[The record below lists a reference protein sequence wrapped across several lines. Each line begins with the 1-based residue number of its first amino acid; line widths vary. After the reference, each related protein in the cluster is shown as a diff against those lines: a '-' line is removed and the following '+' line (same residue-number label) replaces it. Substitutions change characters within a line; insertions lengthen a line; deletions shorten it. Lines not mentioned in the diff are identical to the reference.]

1 MKTVPKHRDT
11 RLYGTL
17 FALVALISSLPALVN
32 GVFFS
37 GHDIPFHMQRIISIA
52 NGLRAGQFPVRIYS
66 EVFDGY
72 GYGAPLFYPELFL
85 YFPAALHLL
94 GVPLAYAYNI
104 FVVCVNLAT
113 LASAVYAFTVILGE
127 RETGFLGGVL
137 YTLSAYRLID
147 IYTRA
152 SVGEY
157 LALIFLPLCLCAL
170 VSLTRG
176 ETKRSWKV
184 LVLGF
189 SGLLQSHILSFAL
202 MTVAAAVF
210 CLCHWRAFVKRE
222 ALWGVVK
229 AVLVTVALNLWFL
242 VPFLE
247 AYRMDVV
254 AKHAGYNFLF
264 TGTAPAQ
271 LFDVLFLSVTGSD
284 TYGGGLADCMPKTVG
299 VPLLLGALAC
309 FLTRRGEEERLGP
322 DQGESGYL
330 LAGAV
335 AVWMTTTLFPWVLI
349 VELPVLG
356 PFFEN
361 FQFMWRFNIL
371 ALLCLTVPAARG
383 WFRLL
388 GKAMGKRNT
397 LIVMTMVVCVFSSM
411 YVNSFIR
418 QSSELVG
425 GKEVDDTIRESSYMD
440 ALYLVD
446 GYEIFTRSLLES
458 SAEDIEYTDVD
469 RGDGEITLRYRLG
482 DAPAGQAYIDVP
494 ITYYPGYEARIDGQ
508 PAQVRC
514 ADSGVVRVLL
524 PEDRREGTLRVA
536 YRERPM
542 VVAADILS
550 ALTLL
555 ACLACLIVS
564 QARRRTPAAHL
575 RKGGPVHEQEGE
587 RTDYGAQN

>member
-17 FALVALISSLPALVN
+17 FALVALISSLPALVD

-37 GHDIPFHMQRIISIA
+37 GHDITFHMQRIISIA

-66 EVFDGY
+66 EVFGGY

-94 GVPLAYAYNI
+94 GVPLSYCYNI
-104 FVVCVNLAT
+104 FLVCVNLAT

-184 LVLGF
+184 LALGF
-189 SGLLQSHILSFAL
+189 SGLLQSHILSFVL

-222 ALWGVVK
+222 AQWGVIK
-229 AVLVTVALNLWFL
+229 AILVTVALNLWFL

-247 AYRMDVV
+247 AYGMDVV
-254 AKHAGYNFLF
+254 AKHTGYYFSS
-264 TGTAPAQ
+264 TGAAPAQ

-284 TYGGGLADCMPKTVG
+284 TYGGGLANCMPKTVG
-299 VPLLLGALAC
+299 LPLLLGALAY
-309 FLTRRGEEERLGP
+309 FLTRPGEDERL
-322 DQGESGYL
+322 DLAKGERGYL

-349 VELPVLG
+349 LEIPVLG
-356 PFFEN
+356 SFFEK

-388 GKAMGKRNT
+388 GRAMGKRNT
-397 LIVMTMVVCVFSSM
+397 LIVMTMLVCVFSSM
-411 YVNSFIR
+411 YVNSFVR

-425 GKEVDDTIRESSYMD
+425 GKEVDETIRESSGMD
-440 ALYLVD
+440 VLYLVE
-446 GYEIFTRSLLES
+446 GYGIFTRPLLES
-458 SAEDIEYTDVD
+458 SAENIEYTDVD
-469 RGDGEITLRYRLG
+469 RGDGEIALRYRLG
-482 DAPAGQAYIDVP
+482 DAPAEQAYIDVP
-494 ITYYPGYEARIDGQ
+494 ITYYPGYAAWIDGQ
-508 PAQVRC
+508 PAEVRC
-514 ADSGVVRVLL
+514 ADSGVVRVML
-524 PEDRREGTLRVA
+524 PADRREGTLRVA
-536 YRERPM
+536 YRESLV
-542 VVAADILS
+542 VVAANILS

-555 ACLACLIVS
+555 ACLAGLIVS
-564 QARRRTPAAHL
+564 RVRRKKGAAHL
-575 RKGGPVHEQEGE
+575 QKNRPVHGQEG
-587 RTDYGAQN
+587 

>member
-17 FALVALISSLPALVN
+17 FALVALISSLPALVD
-32 GVFFS
+32 GIFFS
-37 GHDIPFHMQRIISIA
+37 GHDITFHMQRIISIA

-66 EVFDGY
+66 EVFGGY
-72 GYGAPLFYPELFL
+72 GYGAPLFYPEIFL
-85 YFPAALHLL
+85 YFPAALVLL
-94 GVPLAYAYNI
+94 GVPLSYSYNI
-104 FVVCVNLAT
+104 FLVCVNLAT
-113 LASAVYAFTVILGE
+113 LASAIYAFTIILGE

-170 VSLTRG
+170 VSFTRG
-176 ETKRSWKV
+176 ETKHSWKV
-184 LVLGF
+184 LTLGF

-210 CLCHWRAFVKRE
+210 CLCHWRDFVKWE
-222 ALWGVVK
+222 ALWGVIK
-229 AVLVTVALNLWFL
+229 AILVTVALNLWFL

-247 AYRMDVV
+247 AYGMDVV
-254 AKHAGYNFLF
+254 AKHTGYNFLF

-299 VPLLLGALAC
+299 LPLLLGALAC
-309 FLTRRGEEERLGP
+309 FLTRQPEDERLGP
-322 DQGESGYL
+322 AKGERGYL

-335 AVWMTTTLFPWVLI
+335 AVWMTTTLFPWAPIL
-349 VELPVLG
+349 ELPIIGSFL
-356 PFFEN
+356 EK

-388 GKAMGKRNT
+388 DRAMGKRNT
-397 LIVMTMVVCVFSSM
+397 LIVMAMLACVFSSM

-425 GKEVDDTIRESSYMD
+425 GKEVDETIRESSGMD
-440 ALYLVD
+440 VLYLVE
-446 GYEIFTRSLLES
+446 GYGIFSRPLLES
-458 SAEDIEYTDVD
+458 NAENIEYTDVD
-469 RGDGEITLRYRLG
+469 RGDGEIALRYRLS
-482 DAPAGQAYIDVP
+482 DAPAEEAYIDVP
-494 ITYYPGYEARIDGQ
+494 ITYYPGYAARIDGQ

-514 ADSGVVRVLL
+514 ADSGVVRVML
-524 PEDRREGTLRVA
+524 PADRREGTLRVE
-536 YRERPM
+536 YRESPM
-542 VVAADILS
+542 VVAADIFS

-555 ACLACLIVS
+555 ACLAGLIVS
-564 QARRRTPAAHL
+564 QARRKKPAAHL
-575 RKGGPVHEQEGE
+575 QKNRTVNRQGE
-587 RTDYGAQN
+587 